1 MSAPADLK
9 AELLA
14 LEERLLDPAVRA
26 LPAQVAVSKRGL
38 KGLWASSPVFAN
50 DLSQMSWL

>member
-1 MSAPADLK
+1 MSAGPALTGAGASDLK

-26 LPAQVAVSKRGL
+26 VPGQVRALLAPEFIDDEATS
-38 KGLWASSPVFAN
+38 
-50 DLSQMSWL
+50 